1 MSTGT
6 ATIIIGLL
14 SLALPSVG
22 GAVAW
27 LTARYVK
34 QQWLRDLINA
44 ITSNAV
50 ARVEREIVQPLKS
63 DPSVQTPDGKLT
75 PDQAAAAKQAALD
88 IAKDQLAAAGRE
100 IAPHILEAAIE
111 AAVAAMKPKPAASKL
126 PDSVKALFPPL
137 AIVWCAVAAV
147 AVAAGCNTLPNGWD
161 AANAA
166 RIERAT
172 VMAAELFAG
181 QIEDGNR
188 DAACIVFAG
197 TIAALHYAALEPL
210 NLDKGV
216 RAAKAISAADAAARR
231 AFPDRFDNN
240 RTLPDI
246 ILTVLHLDRGTVT
259 DAEAMLALLR
269 AALERAASP

>member
-147 AVAAGCNTLPNGWD
+147 AVAAGCNTLPNG
-161 AANAA
+161 
-166 RIERAT
+166 
-172 VMAAELFAG
+172 
-181 QIEDGNR
+181 IEDGNR